1 MYEIYVFGTEEYE
14 FHYDQNPHP
23 YHRYKTRK
31 QLKIRAFED
40 TLATYT
46 RKSEKMA
53 DAQEESDLLAGH
65 PPAGEILYTNERVA
79 GTLRK
84 AF

>member
-1 MYEIYVFGTEEYE
+1 M
-14 FHYDQNPHP
+14 
-23 YHRYKTRK
+23 
-31 QLKIRAFED
+31 
-40 TLATYT
+40 
-46 RKSEKMA
+46 S